1 MKKIIFVLLIV
12 LLFASCSKKIE
23 ESYFVPKDAI
33 GVMYVNLKSLSEK
46 SKDLDFNQLN
56 INTLIEDKAPKEI
69 KRFVQELLSK
79 DNLDKTFRKEYILG
93 FGTFK
98 RLSGVGGLILP
109 IKDAASFEAFIQP
122 MIDEVPNLEKET
134 NVGKDQE
141 FTIYANKE
149 IAIGWNGKT
158 ALIIGANNYAAAEL
172 KDLTTLKRENCILA
186 TNYFDAFFDTKQ
198 DMGLHI
204 TSTPLGDAFDGLL
217 NTFAGLD
224 VNLENNNLSYYGSFE
239 QDHIYTKTNLKLNI
253 DFKSLIGYKKWMST
267 SYDKSMLNALPDNP
281 LLFAKLSIDPENLYE
296 HILSLQDNKTLPI
309 QAREELRKN
318 IKNSNNETEKELGM
332 DVKSFSKIFDG
343 SLMFAMTEGKSIK
356 DTIYDY
362 NYFTDEETYEVVDKK
377 TPNMYGTVA
386 LKDKNKFDQFFS
398 IVKKKGAQIE
408 TLNSNYFKIDG
419 STFMVI
425 TEDYIFFTN
434 DQSKADEISS
444 NGKLAN
450 NLSDFKHKDKLSHSV
465 YLYTKGNI
473 AELSNDFT
481 KSLGNMYNPYSSYNR
496 YGNDTA
502 MDEISE
508 KSSEIYT
515 KYYGEN
521 HYFIDTDG
529 GESFTY
535 TKGNK
540 NSLIQTI
547 LYGDEVAKT
556 MSTIYENNNKD
567 EDEDEI
573 EIEETVIESTESN

>member
-1 MKKIIFVLLIV
+1 MKHLAPLLIIV

-23 ESYFVPKDAI
+23 ESYYVPKEAI
-33 GVMYVNLKSLSEK
+33 GIMYVNLKSLSEK
-46 SKDLDFNQLN
+46 SKDLDFNKLS
-56 INTLIEDKAPKEI
+56 INSLIEDKAPKEV

-79 DNLDKTFRKEYILG
+79 DNLDKTFRKEYLLG

-98 RLSGVGGLILP
+98 RLSGVGGLIIP
-109 IKDAASFEAFIQP
+109 IKDATSFEAFIKP
-122 MIDEVPNLEKET
+122 MIDEIPNLEKET
-134 NVGKDQE
+134 NVGKDQG

-172 KDLTTLKRENCILA
+172 KDLTTLNREDCILA

-239 QDHIYTKTNLKLNI
+239 QDHIYTKTNLKLND
-253 DFKSLIGYKKWMST
+253 DFKSIIGYKKWMST
-267 SYDKSMLNALPDNP
+267 SYSKSMLKALPDNP
-281 LLFAKLSIDPENLYE
+281 LLFAKLSIDTEDFYD
-296 HILSLQDNKTLPI
+296 HILSLQDNKTLPL
-309 QAREELRKN
+309 QVREELRKN
-318 IKNSNNETEKELGM
+318 IKKSNQETEKELGM
-332 DVKSFSKIFDG
+332 DAKSFSKIFDG
-343 SLMFAMTEGKSIK
+343 SLMFAMTEGKTVK

-386 LKDKNKFDQFFS
+386 LKDKNKFDQFFN

-473 AELSNDFT
+473 AELGNDFT
-481 KSLGNMYNPYSSYNR
+481 QSINNIYNPYSSYNR
-496 YGNDTA
+496 YGNNKS
-502 MDEISE
+502 MDVITE
-508 KSSEIYT
+508 KSSELYN

-540 NSLIQTI
+540 NSLIQSI
-547 LYGDEVAKT
+547 LYGDEVAKM
-556 MSTIYENNNKD
+556 MSTLEDDDYDE
-567 EDEDEI
+567 EDED
-573 EIEETVIESTESN
+573 EIEETVIESTEIN